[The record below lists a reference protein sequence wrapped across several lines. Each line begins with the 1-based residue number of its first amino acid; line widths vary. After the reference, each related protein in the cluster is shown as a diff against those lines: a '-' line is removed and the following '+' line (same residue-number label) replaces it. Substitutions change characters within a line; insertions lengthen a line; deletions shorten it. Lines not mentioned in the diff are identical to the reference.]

1 MIFNQQVFLTVP
13 DSSNCPA
20 VMLTIKNVHDA
31 FKMCF
36 SSLEQLYSQ
45 QLLHQ
50 EHMTEWQQLRQTPQ
64 KLRYEIVLQVTVKDQ
79 LIRFDSSSGEYLEV

>member
-50 EHMTEWQQLRQTPQ
+50 EHMTEWQQLM
-64 KLRYEIVLQVTVKDQ
+64 RYEIVLQVTVKDQ
-79 LIRFDSSSGEYLEV
+79 LITFDSSSGEYLEV